1 MIKAVIFDFY
11 GVFVTDQD
19 KLLISDIVEYNPNA
33 ARAMSDAMKA
43 YNLGMQS
50 FEYVVNVFSESTH
63 KTEEEIREQFKK
75 DMALDK
81 KLVDYVRS
89 IRSKGIKTALLSNTG
104 GESIRHYLDEQNLES
119 LFDQMVL
126 SFEVGM
132 IKPNIGI
139 YLLAAERLG
148 IEPNEAMFI
157 DDRSYNCDGAVL
169 AGMQALLYTDFSQI
183 KEALEPFLGNHP

>member
-19 KLLISDIVEYNPNA
+19 KLLISEVVEYNPDA

-43 YNLGMQS
+43 YNLGMQT
-50 FEYVVNVFSESTH
+50 FDYVISIFSERTH
-63 KTEEEIREQFKK
+63 KTEEEVREQFKK

-81 KLVDYVRS
+81 RLVEYVLN
-89 IRSKGIKTALLSNTG
+89 IRSKGIKTVLLSNTG

-148 IEPNEAMFI
+148 VEPSEAMFV

-169 AGMQALLYTDFSQI
+169 AGMQALLYSDFAQF
-183 KEALEPFLGNHP
+183 KEALEPFLPS